1 MNVIP
6 DRKRAAT
13 DSTVSRLPLGKRLA
27 QINQT
32 TLGIALV
39 FVALAVMVTSFFLN
53 LHILRQGVV
62 VAADMLAE
70 NAGAPLVFNDRKVA
84 VDLLR
89 TLRHSPDMLGAGIL
103 DQEGRVFASYESTEH
118 PVTELGRNG
127 EEDVSFLGL
136 ERMRIVRPILQ
147 GGARLG
153 AVELIVTLRTVY
165 EQVLRQG
172 IFTALAAIC
181 AIFLSRILLGRLN
194 LSVLEPLD
202 RLNDVMDRVS
212 DEADYALRASPTTI
226 LELDT
231 LAKGLNEMLAQIQ
244 ARDDSLRLHRE
255 HLQDLVAERT
265 AELEASRDAAERAN
279 AAKSEF
285 LSRMSHELRTPL
297 NAIIGFAELLAISDD
312 TPLSLQQAEN
322 AREIL
327 HAGEHLLTLVNEVLD
342 LARIESGRIDV
353 SLNPVALAPVVNDC
367 VGQLRPLAA
376 QRNISIAANPDPHL
390 VLKAD
395 EVRLKQVLLNL
406 LSNAVK
412 YNREGGSV
420 RVDTVH
426 AGTATSR
433 VEVHDTGRGITSDKL
448 PRLFKPFERLESSY
462 DAIEGSGIGLALAK
476 KLVEAMGG
484 SIGVSSRADVGS
496 TFWFELPIAG
506 ATRTMAGESKK
517 LAGPQ
522 PTTRRVS
529 SYKVLYIED
538 NPANL
543 KLVRKMFATK
553 AHLILLDAETAE
565 LGLEVAVRE
574 RPDLIL
580 LDINLPGMDGYE
592 ALERLRED
600 PVTQSI
606 PVIAVTANAMVR
618 DVERGMAAGFFAYLA
633 KPLDVS
639 LFFETIDEGLR
650 SVGHLKAGARR

>member
-412 YNREGGSV
+412 YNREGGAFGSIPCTPEP
-420 RVDTVH
+420 R
-426 AGTATSR
+426 R
-433 VEVHDTGRGITSDKL
+433 VESRCTTPVGAS
-448 PRLFKPFERLESSY
+448 RLISCRDCSSLS
-462 DAIEGSGIGLALAK
+462 SG
-476 KLVEAMGG
+476 
-484 SIGVSSRADVGS
+484 SSRRMTLSRGPESDWPWRRSSSRQWVG
-496 TFWFELPIAG
+496 
-506 ATRTMAGESKK
+506 
-517 LAGPQ
+517 
-522 PTTRRVS
+522 V
-529 SYKVLYIED
+529 
-538 NPANL
+538 
-543 KLVRKMFATK
+543 
-553 AHLILLDAETAE
+553 
-565 LGLEVAVRE
+565 
-574 RPDLIL
+574 
-580 LDINLPGMDGYE
+580 
-592 ALERLRED
+592 
-600 PVTQSI
+600 
-606 PVIAVTANAMVR
+606 
-618 DVERGMAAGFFAYLA
+618 
-633 KPLDVS
+633 
-639 LFFETIDEGLR
+639 
-650 SVGHLKAGARR
+650 